1 PADDRQQLSNKKNA
15 RHLRNV
21 TSFISS
27 FISGT
32 TWACRFAKPPVG
44 TAAVSPRRAAGR
56 TVGQP
61 AAAVQGLQQ
70 AEDLLLSPMYPS
82 GYEVANKALIMWW
95 NNTEMSEDCPLLE
108 RSTTEPYWPRRRGG
122 GGVHA
127 VPHRPAWLHDDARQR
142 APGNMGLTDQLMAM
156 KWVNANIRKFGGDPD
171 RVTLFGE
178 SAGAVSVNFHMI
190 SPYSQTYFRRAIMQ
204 SATAVACGAAENRYM
219 GELRAKRLAESVGC
233 YYNDKDKARV
243 VECLRHV
250 SVKNIQEA
258 AGQTSLDR
266 EQRRNNYAIYRNSS
280 GHETYMYFD
289 LRFRPVFGTDFL
301 PYDHTTVIEMGNF
314 KKTDVL
320 LEPCRYPPPRRRPQ
334 VMKDEGVFWIM
345 YALARL
351 FLQDNNWSLPA
362 HWGQPRSP
370 AGSRPQAFEHDPY
383 NLVAQ
388 YFTLSNNINDRL
400 VDSVAFEYQV
410 PSKQFGFEHWTSEDV
425 LNAFDDLTSDRSFKC
440 PTMDFADNYTDRL
453 LELGDRVHKLWDEQ
467 LPLPAW
473 TGAMHGYELEYI
485 FGMPFDAEFQRNST
499 PSATWRE
506 R

>member
-1 PADDRQQLSNKKNA
+1 
-15 RHLRNV
+15 
-21 TSFISS
+21 
-27 FISGT
+27 
-32 TWACRFAKPPVG
+32 
-44 TAAVSPRRAAGR
+44 
-56 TVGQP
+56 
-61 AAAVQGLQQ
+61 
-70 AEDLLLSPMYPS
+70 
-82 GYEVANKALIMWW
+82 NKALIMWW
-95 NNTEMSEDCPLLE
+95 NNTEMSEDCLYLNVWTPAESSGQPLAVMVWIYGGSFCTGSASLE
-108 RSTTEPYWPRRRGG
+108 VYDGAILAAK
-122 GGVHA
+122 GGV
-127 VPHRPAWLHDDARQR
+127 VVVSMQYRTGPLGFMMMHDSE

-204 SATAVACGAAENRYM
+204 SATAVAWWAAENRYM

-320 LEPCRYPPPRRRPQ
+320 LAPPSPAG

-453 LELGDRVHKLWDEQ
+453 LELGDRVHKLWVYTFNHRTEQ

-485 FGMPFDAEFQRNST
+485 FGMPFDAEFQRKFYAFSDL
-499 PSATWRE
+499 E
-506 R
+506 RTLSEDVIRFWSNFAKT